1 MTERGDLTVQR
12 PQVAEPCL
20 GANPAVAVREP
31 AGLLI
36 RERVTRR
43 ADCSASGQGLGDH
56 RRNHRSASRTHE
68 ALLTHLPTS
77 GNPFPCDQ
85 VIRSVT
91 QSRTPTRGCQRRTAA
106 LRISLPGCGGCAGTG
121 RALPVPKISSAQVGA
136 AIRFRRRPPELV
148 ALLRSARCGMMIGC
162 AASTGLSECDERVRV
177 TAATS
182 DERPGQGHGDP
193 GAAPPDHGPGAAAG

>member
-12 PQVAEPCL
+12 PQVAEPGL

-31 AGLLI
+31 AGLLT

-43 ADCSASGQGLGDH
+43 ADCSAPGQELGDH

-68 ALLTHLPTS
+68 PLLIHLPTP

-91 QSRTPTRGCQRRTAA
+91 QSRTSARGCQRRTAA

-121 RALPVPKISSAQVGA
+121 RA
-136 AIRFRRRPPELV
+136 RRRGSPGRAARSPHP
-148 ALLRSARCGMMIGC
+148 AAGSPQASASARP
-162 AASTGLSECDERVRV
+162 R
-177 TAATS
+177 
-182 DERPGQGHGDP
+182 GHVVAQLAHAP
-193 GAAPPDHGPGAAAG
+193 GAEDHRRYRGPGH